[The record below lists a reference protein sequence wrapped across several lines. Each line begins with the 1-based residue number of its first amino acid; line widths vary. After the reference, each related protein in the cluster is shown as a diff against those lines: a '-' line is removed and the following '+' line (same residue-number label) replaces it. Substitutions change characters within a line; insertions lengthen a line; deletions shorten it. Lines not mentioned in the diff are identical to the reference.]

1 MKLGVLTV
9 ALGDMSLDAACKFLS
24 EQGVQMVEI
33 GCGGFPGTAHCNA
46 AELLA
51 DENKQKEFLDTI
63 HKYGLE
69 ISALSA
75 HGNAVHP
82 DKAIA
87 KKFDEDLTNAI
98 LLAEKLGVPVVNT
111 FSGCPGGSPEDK
123 TPNWVTCPWPDD
135 FSEILEYQWN
145 DVLIPYWKEKVAFAK
160 AHNVHKI
167 ALELHPGFCVYN
179 TRSLLKLREAVG
191 PEIGANLDPSHLIW
205 QGMDLIAVI
214 RELGKANAIFHFHAK
229 DTKVDAINTAVNGVL
244 DTQHYSEELTRSW
257 IFRSVGY
264 GHGED
269 YWKAIASE
277 LRLAGYDYAISI
289 EHEDSLMSGKEGL
302 LKAIGCLK
310 NSLIFEDR
318 GNMYWAKHG
327 ISVGSSGELLR
338 NPACLRKQFRMVLPS
353 YFCNSAYRQGRRS
366 VLLRQ
371 NRKEE
376 KT

>member
-1 MKLGVLTV
+1 M
-9 ALGDMSLDAACKFLS
+9 
-24 EQGVQMVEI
+24 
-33 GCGGFPGTAHCNA
+33 
-46 AELLA
+46 
-51 DENKQKEFLDTI
+51 
-63 HKYGLE
+63 
-69 ISALSA
+69 
-75 HGNAVHP
+75 
-82 DKAIA
+82 
-87 KKFDEDLTNAI
+87 
-98 LLAEKLGVPVVNT
+98 AEKLGVPVVNT

-302 LKAIGCLK
+302 LKAIGFLK
-310 NSLIFEDR
+310 RVMIFEEQN
-318 GNMYWAKHG
+318 GNMYWA
-327 ISVGSSGELLR
+327 
-338 NPACLRKQFRMVLPS
+338 
-353 YFCNSAYRQGRRS
+353 
-366 VLLRQ
+366 
-371 NRKEE
+371 
-376 KT
+376 

>member
-1 MKLGVLTV
+1 MSRG
-9 ALGDMSLDAACKFLS
+9 LGDVYKR
-24 EQGVQMVEI
+24 Q
-33 GCGGFPGTAHCNA
+33 
-46 AELLA
+46 
-51 DENKQKEFLDTI
+51 
-63 HKYGLE
+63 
-69 ISALSA
+69 
-75 HGNAVHP
+75 
-82 DKAIA
+82 
-87 KKFDEDLTNAI
+87 DLTNAI

-318 GNMYWAKHG
+318 GNMYWA
-327 ISVGSSGELLR
+327 
-338 NPACLRKQFRMVLPS
+338 
-353 YFCNSAYRQGRRS
+353 
-366 VLLRQ
+366 
-371 NRKEE
+371 
-376 KT
+376 